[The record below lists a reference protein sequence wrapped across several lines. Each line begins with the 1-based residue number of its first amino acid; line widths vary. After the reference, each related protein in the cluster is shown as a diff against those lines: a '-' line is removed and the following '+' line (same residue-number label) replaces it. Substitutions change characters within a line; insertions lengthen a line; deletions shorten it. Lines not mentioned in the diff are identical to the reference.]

1 MGPANGRSGLC
12 AGAFPLIFV
21 NSVEMSISDKESR
34 GESEPNYGYG
44 NGYNSGYGYGGYGD
58 GDSGA
63 HRSFQDYLLILR
75 ERIWYIIVVFLV
87 VLSSAIVYTTSAT
100 PIYQSTATVHILRDD
115 PTVMQV
121 QAVVDTEIRGAEDLN
136 TQVKLLESANLIEKV
151 AERLTGDD
159 LRQFLAPYQSGDEG
173 DPVSPHEII
182 AKNRKIVPQRLSL
195 VIAIQYEHPDRVIA
209 AKIANYFVEEF
220 INFNNRVRIEES
232 LKAVDDLDD
241 RARQQERKVQDLA
254 NELQRYREQNNLVSL
269 DERRDIVTDRLKA
282 LGMRLTNV
290 STELKELEIRWN
302 QLQRKGDDIL
312 AIADLPFVAVDLHI
326 ADLKQQ
332 VSAENIAIAELQ
344 QRYREKHPRMI
355 EAQKKLNQTQQEL
368 SIAIQG
374 VVNQLES
381 QYDAA
386 KQNLAQAK
394 EDLAAQ
400 ETESLAL
407 SRASVEYGARSRE
420 LSLNEVVLESIQSRM
435 RETSLGATM
444 DNQNARI
451 IDRAQ
456 PSREGDYVSPNV
468 ILNIG
473 LGFVGGIGL
482 GLGFAFFVAFIDD
495 RVKSSFD
502 IESVIGVPLIGIIPQ
517 IKKMDPVDKAQVV
530 SNNADRQVSEAF
542 LTLHSALRMKEDSK
556 NAKCILTTSTI
567 PGEGKSFTTTNLA
580 LTFSAHGEKVVIVD
594 CDLRKPNIHKTLRLE
609 NVKGVI
615 DIVGGTSTLDDVVL
629 KNIFPNLDV
638 ITTGGRAKNPTH
650 VLNSRGFEE
659 MILELRKRYDRVFI
673 DTPPLAAVSD
683 AMIVLPLVDG
693 SIFTIFFNKVRR
705 KAAQFAAKKLVESN
719 VPVLGAVL
727 NGLNLAVSGYYYA
740 QYYDKSYKDY
750 YVVMSKKDDTP
761 ER

>member
-1 MGPANGRSGLC
+1 
-12 AGAFPLIFV
+12 
-21 NSVEMSISDKESR
+21 MSLSDKES
-34 GESEPNYGYG
+34 GVDSQSNGSYGSNYG
-44 NGYNSGYGYGGYGD
+44 NSYGYGGYGGYGEAD
-58 GDSGA
+58 GTA

-87 VLSSAIVYTTSAT
+87 VLSSAIVYTSSAT
-100 PIYQSTATVHILRDD
+100 PIYESTATVHILRNEA
-115 PTVMQV
+115 TVMQV

-136 TQVKLLESANLIEKV
+136 TQVKLLESGNLIEKV

-159 LRQFLAPYQSGDEG
+159 LRQFLAPYSTGEDS
-173 DPVSPHEII
+173 DPVTPHGII
-182 AKNRKIVPQRLSL
+182 GRNRKIVPQRLSL
-195 VIAIQYEHPDRVIA
+195 VIAIQYQHPDRVIA
-209 AKIANYFVEEF
+209 AKVANYFVEEF

-232 LKAVDDLDD
+232 LKAVDDLDV
-241 RARQQERKVQDLA
+241 RARQQEQKVEELA
-254 NELQRYREQNNLVSL
+254 IALQSYKEKNNLVSL

-282 LGMRLTNV
+282 LGMRLTQV
-290 STELKELEIRWN
+290 STELKEIEVRWN
-302 QLQRKGDDIL
+302 QLSRRKDDL
-312 AIADLPFVAVDLHI
+312 LSIADLPFIASDPHI
-326 ADLKQQ
+326 ASLKQQ
-332 VSAENIAIAELQ
+332 VSAENISIAELQ
-344 QRYREKHPRMI
+344 QRYRAKHPRMI
-355 EAQKKLNQTQQEL
+355 EAKEKLLQTQSEL
-368 SIAIQG
+368 SSAIRG
-374 VVNQLES
+374 VVNQIES
-381 QYDAA
+381 QYEAA
-386 KQNLAQAK
+386 KQNFEQAK
-394 EDLAAQ
+394 IDLAEQ
-400 ETESLAL
+400 GTESLAL
-407 SRASVEYGARSRE
+407 SRASVEYDAKERE
-420 LSLNEVVLESIQSRM
+420 LKLNEAILENIQSRM

-456 PSREGDYVSPNV
+456 PAKEGDFVSPNI

-502 IESVIGVPLIGIIPQ
+502 IESVIGVPLVGIIPQ
-517 IKKMDPVDKAQVV
+517 IKKMDPIEKAQVV

-542 LTLHSALRMKEDSK
+542 LTLHSALRLKEESK

-594 CDLRKPNIHKTLRLE
+594 CDLRKPNIHKTMQLE

-615 DIVGGTSTLDDVVL
+615 DIVGGTATLDDVVI
-629 KNIFPNLDV
+629 KNVFPNLDV

-650 VLNSRGFEE
+650 VLNSKGFED
-659 MILELRKRYDRVFI
+659 MLKELRNRYDRVFI

-693 SIFTIFFNKVRR
+693 SLFTIFFNKVRR
-705 KAAQFAAKKLVESN
+705 KAAQFAAKKLLESN
-719 VPVLGAVL
+719 VPILGAVL

-750 YVVMSKKDDTP
+750 YVVMSQKDDTP